1 MSKSNSMNSCH
12 YMIQS
17 MFQSMFLCK
26 FHYIQ
31 NIYKRMIHNNFLNI
45 ILHMPNYIRKDF
57 FHI

>member
-1 MSKSNSMNSCH
+1 MNSCH

-57 FHI
+57 FGSVDF